1 MQASRDLIWH
11 PYTRN
16 SAAEAGLPVMVR
28 GEGPYL
34 YDATGKRY
42 IDAISSWWACS
53 LGHSHPAVVKAIQRQ
68 AEDLQHSILGNL
80 SHDKALDLARELVDL
95 TGGGRHVHFASDGAC
110 AVEASL
116 KIAIQYWENQGQPS
130 RKTFMALSDPYHGD
144 TLGAVS
150 VGYME
155 AFHKP
160 FRSLL
165 FKSYQAPFPDCRSCG
180 RGRHDCDQPCIAA
193 TETLLREK
201 APELA
206 AVVVEPLCQGAAGMR
221 MYGPGYLVRL
231 AELCEE
237 LGVLLIV
244 DEVATGFC
252 KTGAWFAYQ
261 HAGIEPDMVCVGK
274 AMSAG
279 YLPISATI
287 VKDRIYDT
295 FTDAPDDRTFYH
307 GHTFAGN
314 PLAAAAALAAI
325 SVYRE
330 QNMSAKAQ
338 HIGDLLMDN
347 LHNLKD
353 LSIVREV
360 RGLGAI
366 GAVELA
372 PEAEP
377 GRIRDHLVSQGIL
390 ARPMGHTLYLMPP
403 LVSQD
408 ELVLGLC
415 RSLSE
420 AIRTEDSRV
429 LNSTI
434 S

>member
-1 MQASRDLIWH
+1 MNDSHDPIWH
-11 PYTRN
+11 PYTQA
-16 SAAEAGLPVMVR
+16 SAAAAGLPVMVR

-34 YDATGKRY
+34 FDESGRRY

-53 LGHSHPAVVKAIQRQ
+53 LGHSHPTVIQAIQRQ
-68 AEDLQHSILGNL
+68 AGELQHSILGNL

-95 TGGGRHVHFASDGAC
+95 TGGDRHVHFASDGAS
-110 AVEASL
+110 AIEASL
-116 KIAIQYWENQGQPS
+116 KIAVQYWENRGQPS
-130 RKTFMALSDPYHGD
+130 RKTFMSLSDPYHGD

-165 FKSYQAPFPDCRSCG
+165 FKSYQAPFPDCRSCA
-180 RGRHDCDQPCIAA
+180 RGRNDCDQPCIAP
-193 TETLLREK
+193 TETLLRQH
-201 APELA
+201 AAELA
-206 AVVVEPLCQGAAGMR
+206 AIVVEPLCQGAAGMR

-231 AELCEE
+231 AELCAE
-237 LGVLLIV
+237 LDVLLIV

-287 VKDRIYDT
+287 VKDSIYDT
-295 FTDAPDDRTFYH
+295 FTDTPDDRTFYH

-330 QNMSAKAQ
+330 QNMSARAQ
-338 HIGDLLMDN
+338 HIGNLLMDN
-347 LHNLKD
+347 LQSLEELD
-353 LSIVREV
+353 IVREV

-366 GAVELA
+366 GAVELE

-377 GRIRDHLVSQGIL
+377 GRIRDQLVGRGIL
-390 ARPMGHTLYLMPP
+390 ARPMGRTMYLMPP

-408 ELVLGLC
+408 ELLLDLC
-415 RSLSE
+415 RHLSE
-420 AIRTEDSRV
+420 AIREEELRAA
-429 LNSTI
+429 NSGI